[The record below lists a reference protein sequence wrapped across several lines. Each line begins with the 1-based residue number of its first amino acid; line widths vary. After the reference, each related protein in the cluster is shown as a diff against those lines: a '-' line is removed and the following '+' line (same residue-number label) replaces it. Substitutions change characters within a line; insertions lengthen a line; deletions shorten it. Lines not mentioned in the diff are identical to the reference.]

1 MSYDCII
8 IGKGPAGISAGLYV
22 KRANLKV
29 LVIGKDGGSLEKT
42 KEIDNYYGFKNTIS
56 GKELLINGIEQAK
69 RLGIEIETDEVIGL
83 EFDGEYKVKTRN
95 REFTSKALI
104 LATGARRNVPTIK
117 GVKEFEGKGVSYCAI
132 CDAFFY
138 RNRDVAVLGSGDY
151 AISEAKQL
159 LPVANSVT
167 ILTNGEQI
175 VENRDIDMEKIQILE
190 KPINQFRGNDVIEE
204 VVFDDNSKM
213 KTSGIFIALGT
224 ASSTDLAKKLGAI
237 TNGNYIVVDKNMKT
251 NVPGLYAC
259 GDCTGGLL
267 QISKA
272 VYEGAIAGLDVI
284 KYIRKK

>member
-117 GVKEFEGKGVSYCAI
+117 GVKEFEGKGVSYCAV

-272 VYEGAIAGLDVI
+272 VYEGTKA
-284 KYIRKK
+284 